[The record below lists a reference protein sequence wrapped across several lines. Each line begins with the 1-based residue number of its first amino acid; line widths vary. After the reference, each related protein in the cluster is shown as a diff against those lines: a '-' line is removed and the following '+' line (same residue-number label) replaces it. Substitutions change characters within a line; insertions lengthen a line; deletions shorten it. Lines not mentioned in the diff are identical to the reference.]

1 MGFNLAD
8 FKGVW
13 VLPAAAFTANYE
25 FDEASYRKN
34 LDYYLK
40 LGVDG
45 VMVNGSIGEF
55 SSLSDEERKRVLEI
69 AIDAVNGRV
78 PVGTCTSS
86 NNTLQTI
93 ELTKHAKKAGAAIVM
108 FTPPY
113 YWKPTDAQVV
123 HHFKMVN
130 DAVDIPIMAYNNP
143 FLSKVPLSPD
153 LVTELVKLKNVR
165 YLKETVRDFFH
176 LYRQIQTGIGVFCSD
191 AIFYT
196 VLDLGGLG
204 VTISPLRAKEA
215 VDVYSEFKK
224 GNMKGALEKQKKI
237 LNSYIGG
244 EEISKILPWTKAAC
258 EIRGI
263 KVGPPRPPYTPL
275 TEDEKSKLKVSMQR
289 WGYI

>member
-1 MGFNLAD
+1 MA

-13 VLPAAAFTANYE
+13 VLPAAAFTENYE
-25 FDEASYRKN
+25 FDEESYRHN

-45 VMVNGSIGEF
+45 FMVNGSIGEF
-55 SSLSDEERKRVLEI
+55 SSLSDEERKHILEI
-69 AIDAVNGRV
+69 TIKTINGKV

-93 ELTKHAKKAGAAIVM
+93 ELTKHAKKSGADVVM

-113 YWKPTDAQVV
+113 YWKPTDAQVIQ
-123 HHFKMVN
+123 HYKMVS

-143 FLSKVPLSPD
+143 FLSKVLLSPD
-153 LVTELVKLKNVR
+153 LVGELSKIKNVK
-165 YLKETVRDFFH
+165 YLKETVRDFFNI
-176 LYRQIQTGIGVFCSD
+176 YRQIKTGLGVFGSD

-196 VLDLGGLG
+196 VLELGGAG
-204 VTISPLRAKEA
+204 VTISPVRAKEA
-215 VDVYSEFKK
+215 VAVYREFEK
-224 GNMKGALEKQKKI
+224 GDMKGALEAQKKI
-237 LNSYIGG
+237 LESYIGG

-275 TEDEKSKLKVSMQR
+275 SAEEKSQLKANLQR